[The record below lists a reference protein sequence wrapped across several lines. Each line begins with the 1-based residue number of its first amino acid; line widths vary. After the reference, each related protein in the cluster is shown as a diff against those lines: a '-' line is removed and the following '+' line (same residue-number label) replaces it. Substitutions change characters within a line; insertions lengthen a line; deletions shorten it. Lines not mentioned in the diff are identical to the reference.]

1 MKSEQNHTHMHFHFL
16 QKAILCV
23 TVVLFSI
30 WNCEVK
36 AQSRSVKAYSSFLFL
51 NSSAGKYLV
60 NDPRG
65 FKFNG
70 ASLAYQYGKGK
81 FREIEM
87 GFFSSRDRNST
98 TYAEQHGGHIRFETG
113 RYMKK
118 PLFRRIPLLWTHSF
132 MVQYSYADVQSIH
145 TVYPTEEMQLAMG
158 YAPVWHYLLDIGNRW
173 FIDFNVSLV
182 SIYLGYEK
190 STFSAP
196 GLDERYG
203 PHKGFYRNV
212 IFERDLRI
220 GLGYCF

>member
-1 MKSEQNHTHMHFHFL
+1 MYFHIQKKS
-16 QKAILCV
+16 ILYCV
-23 TVVLFSI
+23 IVLCSLWI
-30 WNCEVK
+30 CDVK
-36 AQSRSVKAYSSFLFL
+36 AQFPSVKAYSSFLFL

-70 ASLAYQYGKGK
+70 TSLAYQFGKGT

-87 GFFSSRDRNST
+87 GFFSSRDRTST
-98 TYAEQHGGHIRFETG
+98 TYAEQYGGHARFETG

-132 MVQYSYADVQSIH
+132 MVQYSYADVQRIH
-145 TVYPTEEMQLAMG
+145 TVYPKEEMQLSMG

-190 STFSAP
+190 STSAAP
-196 GLDERYG
+196 GLDDRFG
-203 PHKGFYRNV
+203 PSRGFYYNV
-212 IFERDLRI
+212 IFERDLRL